1 MAVPLH
7 EAVKYVAAAYIVVFV
22 LVALY
27 MAIMGRRIARME
39 RELMKLRTRE
49 P

>member
-7 EAVKYVAAAYIVVFV
+7 EAVKYVAAAYLVVFV
-22 LVALY
+22 LVAVY
-27 MAIMGRRIARME
+27 IAIMGRRIARLE
-39 RELMKLRTRE
+39 RELMKLHPRE